1 MFVIKK
7 LCISLKERFLEL
19 NVSKT
24 KELVLGNSPQLNLDL
39 VMINNTDV
47 ERVDCFRYLGTHI
60 DSKLN
65 FETHVN
71 TMIKKCKQ
79 RLYLLRKLKSF
90 DVSKKILLLIYKSLI
105 ESILSFNVVTWH
117 NYLNLRQKNKI
128 NGIIKMCSRIVGEN
142 GSSISQLYNVSLKRK
157 ARQCT
162 SDEKHPLYK
171 MFERMPS
178 GRRYRTPLAKKNLY
192 KKSFVPS
199 AVSLINSL

>member
-1 MFVIKK
+1 
-7 LCISLKERFLEL
+7 
-19 NVSKT
+19 
-24 KELVLGNSPQLNLDL
+24 
-39 VMINNTDV
+39 MINNTDV

-142 GSSISQLYNVSLKRK
+142 GSSISQLYNISLKRK

-178 GRRYRTPLAKKNLY
+178 GRRYRTPLAKKTLY